1 MEIKTL
7 VAKAHEN
14 AVKHGFWEPPLSFGT
29 AIALIHSEL
38 SEALEEERNGNPD
51 VWFACNESDNFICTP
66 QDETECLMYCT
77 GSAKTISYNTPP
89 VISGSDQNLG
99 AKTAPFTYQYTVTD
113 AQAATQ
119 TITVTE
125 KLTNGTQTITLRT
138 YTATSG
144 AQNTVD
150 LSSVW
155 LPLLSGTHV
164 LTITATDSAGGSAT
178 RKITFS
184 RTVSRIAAA
193 RAFNTDALV
202 QKVFVSLYFEHRFRG
217 KCGKHIGA
225 GSNQRRKGP
234 DRLHGRKWRERK

>member
-1 MEIKTL
+1 M
-7 VAKAHEN
+7 
-14 AVKHGFWEPPLSFGT
+14 
-29 AIALIHSEL
+29 
-38 SEALEEERNGNPD
+38 
-51 VWFACNESDNFICTP
+51 
-66 QDETECLMYCT
+66 
-77 GSAKTISYNTPP
+77 
-89 VISGSDQNLG
+89 ISGSDQNLG

-193 RAFNTDALV
+193 RAFNTDAGSEGLCFPLSGADSGGRYPSPGSHEQPV
-202 QKVFVSLYFEHRFRG
+202 RHFAGVGRHHRQG
-217 KCGKHIGA
+217 EQTC
-225 GSNQRRKGP
+225 P
-234 DRLHGRKWRERK
+234 RLHEYDRRERLWSGLSLLYHEGNP

>member
-1 MEIKTL
+1 M
-7 VAKAHEN
+7 KAVDAN
-14 AVKHGFWEPPLSFGT
+14 G
-29 AIALIHSEL
+29 
-38 SEALEEERNGNPD
+38 LESG
-51 VWFACNESDNFICTP
+51 
-66 QDETECLMYCT
+66 YCT

-155 LPLLSGTHV
+155 LPLLS
-164 LTITATDSAGGSAT
+164 
-178 RKITFS
+178 
-184 RTVSRIAAA
+184 
-193 RAFNTDALV
+193 
-202 QKVFVSLYFEHRFRG
+202 
-217 KCGKHIGA
+217 
-225 GSNQRRKGP
+225 
-234 DRLHGRKWRERK
+234 